1 MEADEINVKGDKLAL
16 RIFKPSDNR
25 LNGAAVVLAH
35 GLSCTMDSRL
45 FAFAEKFAE
54 AGLTAITFDY
64 RNFGFSGGRLRQ
76 YINVPMQMEDWHHV
90 LAYAR
95 NRPYVDADRIVM
107 WSTSFGGGLAT
118 HVAHDDGNIRAVV
131 AQCPMMDNPKTI
143 KLGMSQRSPAQNNKL
158 KRLAVTAAL
167 MNLVGLRGPC
177 LPVTD
182 PGRMSIIPSDESVK
196 FHEVGGPTWR
206 NEVAVLS
213 FAKGQTGV
221 NNPIRIADAF
231 TTPLLL
237 QICTQDETVDNAGA
251 EAFAEKAGACV
262 TKKYYDCGHFDLYLE
277 PLFPSSAADATAY
290 FLAHL
295 SQDES
300 LHRR

>member
-1 MEADEINVKGDKLAL
+1 MMEADKINVGGDKLAL
-16 RIFKPSDNR
+16 RVFRPSDDR

-76 YINVPMQMEDWHHV
+76 YINVPNQIEDWHHV
-90 LAYAR
+90 IGYAR
-95 NRPYVDADRIVM
+95 GLPNIDPDRIVL

-143 KLGMSQRSPAQNNKL
+143 KLGMSQRSPAQNNRL
-158 KRLAVTAAL
+158 KRLTMTAAV

-182 PGRMSIIPSDESVK
+182 PSRMSIIPSDESVK
-196 FHEVGGPTWR
+196 FHEVGGPMWI
-206 NEVAVLS
+206 NKVAVLS
-213 FAKGQTGV
+213 FAKGETHT
-221 NNPIRIADAF
+221 NNPIQIAREF
-231 TTPLLL
+231 CTPIML
-237 QICTQDETVDNAGA
+237 QICKKDETVDNSGT
-251 EAFAEKAGACV
+251 EAFADIAGEYV
-262 TKKYYDCGHFDLYLE
+262 TKKYYDCGHFDLYLQ
-277 PLFPSSAADATAY
+277 PLFKNASSDAAEF
-290 FLAHL
+290 FLGNL
-295 SQDES
+295 
-300 LHRR
+300 

>member
-16 RIFKPSDNR
+16 RIFKPSDNH

-45 FAFAEKFAE
+45 FAFAKKFAE

-95 NRPYVDADRIVM
+95 NRSDVDAGRIVI

-143 KLGMSQRSPAQNNKL
+143 KLGMSQRSKAQNIKL

-167 MNLVGLRGPC
+167 MNLLGFRGPC

-182 PGRMSIIPSDESVK
+182 PSRMSIIPSDESVK
-196 FHEVGGPTWR
+196 FFEVGGPTWR

-213 FAKGQTGV
+213 FSKGQTLI
-221 NNPIRIADAF
+221 NNPIRIADVF
-231 TTPLLL
+231 TTPLML
-237 QICTQDETVDNAGA
+237 QICEKDKTVENSGA
-251 EAFAEKAGACV
+251 EVFAEIAGACV
-262 TKKYYDCGHFDLYLE
+262 TKKYYDCGHFDLYLK
-277 PLFPSSAADATAY
+277 PLFKKASSDAADY
-290 FLAHL
+290 FLANL
-295 SQDES
+295 
-300 LHRR
+300 

>member
-1 MEADEINVKGDKLAL
+1 MEADKINVKGDKLAL

-95 NRPYVDADRIVM
+95 NRPDVDADRIVL

-143 KLGMSQRSPAQNNKL
+143 KLGMSQRSPAQNNKF

-182 PGRMSIIPSDESVK
+182 PSRMSIIPSDESEK
-196 FHEVGGPTWR
+196 FYEVGGPMWR

-237 QICTQDETVDNAGA
+237 QICEQDETVDNAGA
-251 EAFAEKAGACV
+251 EAFAEKAGASV

-277 PLFPSSAADATAY
+277 PLFPNSAADATAY
-290 FLAHL
+290 FLSHL
-295 SQDES
+295 
-300 LHRR
+300 

>member
-1 MEADEINVKGDKLAL
+1 M
-16 RIFKPSDNR
+16 
-25 LNGAAVVLAH
+25 
-35 GLSCTMDSRL
+35 
-45 FAFAEKFAE
+45 
-54 AGLTAITFDY
+54 
-64 RNFGFSGGRLRQ
+64 
-76 YINVPMQMEDWHHV
+76 
-90 LAYAR
+90 
-95 NRPYVDADRIVM
+95 
-107 WSTSFGGGLAT
+107 
-118 HVAHDDGNIRAVV
+118 
-131 AQCPMMDNPKTI
+131 
-143 KLGMSQRSPAQNNKL
+143 
-158 KRLAVTAAL
+158 
-167 MNLVGLRGPC
+167 
-177 LPVTD
+177 
-182 PGRMSIIPSDESVK
+182 
-196 FHEVGGPTWR
+196 HEVGGPTWR

-237 QICTQDETVDNAGA
+237 QICEQDETVDNAGA
-251 EAFAEKAGACV
+251 EAFAEKAGGSV

>member
-1 MEADEINVKGDKLAL
+1 MEEDEINVKGDKLAL

-76 YINVPMQMEDWHHV
+76 YINVPMQMEDWHNV

-95 NRPYVDADRIVM
+95 NRADVDADRIVI

-143 KLGMSQRSPAQNNKL
+143 KLGMSQRSSAQNNKL
-158 KRLAVTAAL
+158 KRLAVRAAL

-182 PGRMSIIPSDESVK
+182 PSRMSIIPSDESVK

-206 NEVAVLS
+206 NEVAMLS
-213 FAKGQTGV
+213 FAKGQTLV
-221 NNPIRIADAF
+221 NNPIRIADGF
-231 TTPLLL
+231 TTPLML
-237 QICTQDETVDNAGA
+237 QICEKDETVDNAGA
-251 EAFAEKAGACV
+251 EAFAEKAGTCV

-277 PLFPSSAADATAY
+277 PLFPMAAADATAY
-290 FLAHL
+290 FLSHL
-295 SQDES
+295 
-300 LHRR
+300 

>member
-1 MEADEINVKGDKLAL
+1 MEEDEINVKGDKLAL

-76 YINVPMQMEDWHHV
+76 YINVPIQMEDWHNV

-95 NRPYVDADRIVM
+95 NRADVDADRIVI

-143 KLGMSQRSPAQNNKL
+143 KLGMSQRSSAQNNKL
-158 KRLAVTAAL
+158 KRLAVRAAL

-182 PGRMSIIPSDESVK
+182 PSRMSIIPSDESVK

-213 FAKGQTGV
+213 FAKGQTLV
-221 NNPIRIADAF
+221 NNPIRIADGF
-231 TTPLLL
+231 TTPLML
-237 QICTQDETVDNAGA
+237 QICEKDETVDNAGA
-251 EAFAEKAGACV
+251 EAFAEKAGTCV

-277 PLFPSSAADATAY
+277 PLFPMAAADATAY
-290 FLAHL
+290 FLSHL
-295 SQDES
+295 
-300 LHRR
+300 

>member
-1 MEADEINVKGDKLAL
+1 MEADEIYVGGDSLAL

-25 LNGAAVVLAH
+25 LKGATVILAH

-45 FAFAEKFAE
+45 FAFAEKFAA

-95 NRPYVDADRIVM
+95 NRADVDADRIVM

-118 HVAHDDGNIRAVV
+118 HVAHEDGNIRAVV

-143 KLGMSQRSPAQNNKL
+143 RLGMSQRSPAQNNKF
-158 KRLAVTAAL
+158 KRLAVMAAL

-182 PGRMSIIPSDESVK
+182 PSRMSIIPSDESVK
-196 FHEVGGPTWR
+196 FHEVGGPMWR

-221 NNPIRIADAF
+221 NNPMRIADAF
-231 TTPLLL
+231 STPLLL
-237 QICTQDETVDNAGA
+237 QICEQDETVDNAGA

-290 FLAHL
+290 FLSHL
-295 SQDES
+295 
-300 LHRR
+300 

>member
-1 MEADEINVKGDKLAL
+1 MEEDEINVKGDKLAL
-16 RIFKPSDNR
+16 RIFKPSDNH

-45 FAFAEKFAE
+45 FAFAKKFAE

-64 RNFGFSGGRLRQ
+64 RNFGLSGGRLRQ

-90 LAYAR
+90 LAYTR
-95 NRPYVDADRIVM
+95 NRPDVDAGRIVI

-143 KLGMSQRSPAQNNKL
+143 KLGMSQRSKAQNIKL
-158 KRLAVTAAL
+158 KRLAVTAVL
-167 MNLVGLRGPC
+167 MNLFGLRGPC

-182 PGRMSIIPSDESVK
+182 PSRMSIIPSDESVK
-196 FHEVGGPTWR
+196 FFEVGGPTWR

-213 FAKGQTGV
+213 FSKGQTLI
-221 NNPIRIADAF
+221 NNPIRIADVF
-231 TTPLLL
+231 TTPLML
-237 QICTQDETVDNAGA
+237 QICKKDETVENSGA
-251 EAFAEKAGACV
+251 EVFAEIAGACV

-277 PLFPSSAADATAY
+277 PLFNKASSDAADY
-290 FLAHL
+290 FIANL
-295 SQDES
+295 
-300 LHRR
+300 

>member
-1 MEADEINVKGDKLAL
+1 MEEDEINVKGDKLAL

-76 YINVPMQMEDWHHV
+76 YINVPMQMEDWHNV

-95 NRPYVDADRIVM
+95 NRADVDADRIVI

-143 KLGMSQRSPAQNNKL
+143 KLGMSQRSSAQNNKL
-158 KRLAVTAAL
+158 KRLAVRAAL

-182 PGRMSIIPSDESVK
+182 PSRMSIIPSDESVK

-213 FAKGQTGV
+213 FAKGQTLV
-221 NNPIRIADAF
+221 NNPIRIADGF
-231 TTPLLL
+231 TTPLML
-237 QICTQDETVDNAGA
+237 QICEKDETVDNAGA
-251 EAFAEKAGACV
+251 EAFAEKAGTCV

-277 PLFPSSAADATAY
+277 PLFPMAAADATAY
-290 FLAHL
+290 FLSHL
-295 SQDES
+295 
-300 LHRR
+300 